1 MRTDEAEACAS
12 AASPGEGGRNLPGT
26 GAGAEVRTAAAG
38 GFFLTLSG
46 GGVLRRID
54 LFEIVDHGRALLF
67 DVKIKTNAFMIREPE
82 ADRILDLGVRAVQV
96 SIYSHR
102 P

>member
-1 MRTDEAEACAS
+1 MRTDKAEAHAS

-38 GFFLTLSG
+38 VFFLTLSG
-46 GGVLRRID
+46 GEVLMRMD
-54 LFEIVDHGRALLF
+54 FFEIVEHARALLF

-82 ADRILDLGVRAVQV
+82 ADRILDLGVRVVQV
-96 SIYSHR
+96 SIY
-102 P
+102 